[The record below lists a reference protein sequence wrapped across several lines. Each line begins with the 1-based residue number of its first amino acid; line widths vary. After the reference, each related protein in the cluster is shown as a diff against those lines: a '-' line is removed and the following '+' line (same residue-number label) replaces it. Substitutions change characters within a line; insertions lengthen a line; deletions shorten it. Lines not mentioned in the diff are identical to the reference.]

1 MMQRNNQLIE
11 RKQIMAL
18 KKSLGNKKKTS
29 LRDKF
34 KKKDTTILEKMYNER
49 EEKSKAGVG
58 GKSCFNQEMLEKFN
72 VKEFRPHLG
81 DNYIEILPAS
91 YDANTPYVF
100 ECAIHYSVGVSK
112 DQFICLQ
119 RYSGKKCFRCD
130 EQQKM
135 YREHPKGTKPTDE
148 IKALYPTDRAI
159 WIMWDRTAEIA
170 ENEDPEYQISI
181 WAAAKTKVHAEIQS
195 IVRDKKKK
203 VTLDIS
209 DVEEDGDGRTVSF
222 EMIQKNKSDYPTY
235 KGFSLLDRDEPI
247 PDEILEQLDEI
258 FSAAEEGNYKHPLEM
273 FLHIPSPEEIKES
286 MLTEMDDEEDEKPK
300 SKKNKKDVE
309 EDEDDEKSAKNKKD
323 KGKKKKG
330 MDEEEVMEKLEELK
344 EELTEM
350 KSFKFKKWC
359 KENDYEDAM
368 EVEDREEAVEAI
380 IDDLYTKIIEGEIKD
395 DDIPW

>member
-1 MMQRNNQLIE
+1 
-11 RKQIMAL
+11 MAL

-181 WAAAKTKVHAEIQS
+181 WAAAKT
-195 IVRDKKKK
+195 
-203 VTLDIS
+203 
-209 DVEEDGDGRTVSF
+209 
-222 EMIQKNKSDYPTY
+222 
-235 KGFSLLDRDEPI
+235 
-247 PDEILEQLDEI
+247 
-258 FSAAEEGNYKHPLEM
+258 
-273 FLHIPSPEEIKES
+273 
-286 MLTEMDDEEDEKPK
+286 
-300 SKKNKKDVE
+300 
-309 EDEDDEKSAKNKKD
+309 
-323 KGKKKKG
+323 
-330 MDEEEVMEKLEELK
+330 
-344 EELTEM
+344 
-350 KSFKFKKWC
+350 
-359 KENDYEDAM
+359 
-368 EVEDREEAVEAI
+368 
-380 IDDLYTKIIEGEIKD
+380 
-395 DDIPW
+395 

>member
-273 FLHIPSPEEIKES
+273 FLHIPSPDEIKES

-309 EDEDDEKSAKNKKD
+309 EDEEDEKPAKGKD
-323 KGKKKKG
+323 KKKKNKDI
-330 MDEEEVMEKLEELK
+330 DEDMVAKLEELK
-344 EELTEM
+344 EDLTEM
-350 KSFKFKKWC
+350 KDFKFKKWC
-359 KENDYEDAM
+359 KENDYEEAL
-368 EVEDREEAVEAI
+368 EIKDREEAVEAI
-380 IDDLYTKIIEGEIKD
+380 VDDLYSKIVEGEIEED
-395 DDIPW
+395 DLPF